1 MRKLN
6 TFFWVKISIA
16 LALLIGIPVAGIV
29 EEAYMRRSFDAAD
42 DDCVEIIAAIEDG
55 DCNGALDLAEE
66 MLSEWSRTR
75 EMLEFIYPNADVKEL
90 LPQMGELVGDL
101 KAELND
107 DAIARAKMI
116 STLAENSKNLL
127 AFKWKNIL

>member
-29 EEAYMRRSFDAAD
+29 EEAYMRRSFDAVD

-55 DCNGALDLAEE
+55 DCNGALDLAEA